1 VNPSSS
7 TGRIP
12 VGPLPS
18 LWEYTDYRAW
28 FNDLFQ
34 VRKATQRWFS
44 YGYLAKRAG
53 FQARDYLL
61 RVMRGERGLSLDGAE
76 RLADALGLVAKEKE
90 YFLRLVEF
98 NQARNDTEREVAWSR
113 MQHAL
118 TRARAAT
125 APRLLTDVH
134 KQILASWQHLAVRSL
149 IEMTPDP
156 GDWEALGKR
165 LFPRRSKASIGR
177 SVKLLKTAGLLEKRA
192 NGYWYATDK
201 SMATPPEVGILAV
214 RKFHR
219 QCLNLAMS
227 SIEGAPVGR
236 RNLTGVMLGISEE
249 GYELICNRLSQLRD
263 ELVQLAEK
271 DAKAD
276 RLYQLSLSFFPISDL
291 ESAEAL

>member
-1 VNPSSS
+1 MSPSKDK
-7 TGRIP
+7 P
-12 VGPLPS
+12 VPLPPPS

-34 VRKATQRWFS
+34 VRKAAQKWFS

-53 FQARDYLL
+53 FQARDFLL
-61 RVMRGERGLSLDGAE
+61 RVMRGERGLSQDGAE
-76 RLADALGLVAKEKE
+76 RLADALGLASNEKD
-90 YFLRLVEF
+90 YFLHLVEF
-98 NQARNDTEREVAWSR
+98 NQAKRDTEREVAWSR

-118 TRARAAT
+118 TRSRTAT
-125 APRLLTDVH
+125 APRQLTDVH

-149 IEMTPDP
+149 IEMAPDP
-156 GDWEALGKR
+156 GNWEALGKR
-165 LFPRRSKASIGR
+165 LFPVRSKASIGR

-219 QCLNLAMS
+219 QCLNLAMD
-227 SIEGAPVGR
+227 SIEDAPPKR

-249 GYELICNRLSQLRD
+249 SYELICNRLSELRE
-263 ELVQLAEK
+263 ELVKLAEK

-276 RLYQLSLSFFPISDL
+276 RLYQLSLSFFPLSDL
-291 ESAEAL
+291 EPAETL

>member
-1 VNPSSS
+1 MAPSKD
-7 TGRIP
+7 RP
-12 VGPLPS
+12 AARPLPS

-34 VRKATQRWFS
+34 VRKESQRWFS

-61 RVMRGERGLSLDGAE
+61 RVMRGERGLSQDGAE
-76 RLADALGLVAKEKE
+76 RLADALGIASNEKE

-98 NQARNDTEREVAWSR
+98 NQAKRDTDREVAWGR

-118 TRARAAT
+118 TRSRTAT

-134 KQILASWQHLAVRSL
+134 RQILSSWQHLAVRSL
-149 IEMTPDP
+149 IEMRPDP
-156 GDWEALGKR
+156 GDWEALGSR

-177 SVKLLKTAGLLEKRA
+177 SVKLLKEAGLLEKRA
-192 NGYWYATDK
+192 DGYWYATDK
-201 SMATPPEVGILAV
+201 SMTTPPEVGIMAV

-219 QCLNLAMS
+219 QCLNLAMD
-227 SIEGAPVGR
+227 SIEGAPPTR

-249 GYELICNRLSQLRD
+249 GYALICDRLSQLRE
-263 ELVQLAEK
+263 ELVKLAEK

-276 RLYQLSLSFFPISDL
+276 RLYQLSLSFFPLSDL
-291 ESAEAL
+291 EPVEIP